1 MAVMCVMGEQEDLS
15 QQTQDSRASLKMMRS
30 KHSGGTDMPEIS
42 PASRKYKCP
51 ICRDTQMVCV
61 SEEGVGTYRV
71 CECRELE
78 NQRKRLRFASIP
90 KEFESYTVESFDLG
104 AYKSPEA
111 REKAEMAKLICANYV
126 RMFSLLQGD
135 GKGLYMH
142 SRVKGS
148 GKTRMAASVANDLMR
163 IYGIPAK
170 FTTALQILDE
180 IKQSWGEPGK
190 GAGERQLLQDVLA
203 VPILVMDDIGVERPS
218 KWVDEKFY
226 SILNGRMVQK
236 RVTIFTSNC
245 EIENLLFDD
254 RITNRIMRMA
264 VPVAFPNES
273 VRSLLAKAENKEL
286 YRILTADSGA

>member
-1 MAVMCVMGEQEDLS
+1 
-15 QQTQDSRASLKMMRS
+15 
-30 KHSGGTDMPEIS
+30 
-42 PASRKYKCP
+42 
-51 ICRDTQMVCV
+51 MVCV
-61 SEEGVGTYRV
+61 SEEGAGTYRV

-78 NQRKRLRFASIP
+78 NQQKRLRFAAIP

-104 AYKSPEA
+104 AYSSPEA
-111 REKAEMAKLICANYV
+111 REKAEMAKLICVNYV
-126 RMFSLLQGD
+126 RMFRWLQGD

-148 GKTRMAASVANDLMR
+148 GKTRMAASVANDIMR

-170 FTTALQILDE
+170 FITTLQILDE
-180 IKQSWGEPGK
+180 IKQSWNEPGN

-203 VPILVMDDIGVERPS
+203 VPVLVMDDIGVERPS

-236 RVTIFTSNC
+236 QVTIFTSNC

-273 VRSLLAKAENKEL
+273 VRSSLAKAENREL
-286 YRILTADSGA
+286 YRILTADAGAR